1 MAKFAC
7 ETLGIFCV
15 LLSKY
20 MFNVYFDFIEF
31 RNSIISKKKKR
42 WKDRKG
48 NKTIRKYTGFLNT
61 ITYDIRKF
69 LTI

>member
-31 RNSIISKKKKR
+31 RNSIISKKKK
-42 WKDRKG
+42 KDEKIEREIKQYES
-48 NKTIRKYTGFLNT
+48 IRDF
-61 ITYDIRKF
+61 
-69 LTI
+69 